1 MHHTSSPSG
10 HLFCCMLPQHA
21 GERRLLKSRRLRPR
35 ENAHGRTQA
44 QAPPSADDCR
54 MSPIPRPAG
63 SLCRIA
69 YAEGSLKPFWG
80 KRRPA
85 LQNSGTPAAKN
96 GLWRPQAA
104 PRRNAGQGAETEKA
118 PGRQGRGL
126 SRIWGCG
133 VSHAAGSVRRRHHR
147 CPSCTPNVPP
157 SKMMQSSLSGLYPI
171 SARCPTSRSR
181 FSSRSSWCRAPCPEA
196 PRSHA

>member
-1 MHHTSSPSG
+1 MRALPRHDRGMRLFPSDNHRERCIINRMHHTSSPSG

-133 VSHAAGSVRRRHHR
+133 VSHAAGSVRLFHGRE
-147 CPSCTPNVPP
+147 PNVPQRP
-157 SKMMQSSLSGLYPI
+157 EWPGTWS
-171 SARCPTSRSR
+171 
-181 FSSRSSWCRAPCPEA
+181 FSPQA
-196 PRSHA
+196 

>member
-1 MHHTSSPSG
+1 MIAGCGFSRLIPQGKVYHQQDASTSSPSG

-54 MSPIPRPAG
+54 MSPIPSPAG

-104 PRRNAGQGAETEKA
+104 PRRNAGQGAETEKSPRPA
-118 PGRQGRGL
+118 RTGAFAHLGL
-126 SRIWGCG
+126 RRLT
-133 VSHAAGSVRRRHHR
+133 RRRV
-147 CPSCTPNVPP
+147 CPPFP
-157 SKMMQSSLSGLYPI
+157 
-171 SARCPTSRSR
+171 
-181 FSSRSSWCRAPCPEA
+181 RAGA
-196 PRSHA
+196 

>member
-1 MHHTSSPSG
+1 MIAGCGFSRLIPQGKVYHQQDASHFFSFRASFLLHAPATCGRAASSEKPKTAAPG
-10 HLFCCMLPQHA
+10 KCARQNA
-21 GERRLLKSRRLRPR
+21 GAGSAFRRRLPHVP
-35 ENAHGRTQA
+35 N
-44 QAPPSADDCR
+44 
-54 MSPIPRPAG
+54 SPPAG

-133 VSHAAGSVRRRHHR
+133 VSHAAGSVRLFHGRE
-147 CPSCTPNVPP
+147 PNVPQRP
-157 SKMMQSSLSGLYPI
+157 EWPGTWS
-171 SARCPTSRSR
+171 
-181 FSSRSSWCRAPCPEA
+181 FSPQA
-196 PRSHA
+196 